1 VNGVVTNVSESPEKI
16 EFDLAF
22 PVSLKAFSLEP
33 PKVIGGLIKVRDT
46 VDVTA
51 HVVLKKAAE

>member
-1 VNGVVTNVSESPEKI
+1 VA
-16 EFDLAF
+16 FDLAF
-22 PVSLKAFSLEP
+22 PVSLKAFNLEP
-33 PKVIGGLIKVRDT
+33 PKVIGGLIKVRDN